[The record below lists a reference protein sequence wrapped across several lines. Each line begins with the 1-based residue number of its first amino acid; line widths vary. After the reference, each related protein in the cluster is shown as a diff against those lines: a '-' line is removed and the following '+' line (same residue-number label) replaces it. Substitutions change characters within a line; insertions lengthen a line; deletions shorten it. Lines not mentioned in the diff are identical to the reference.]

1 MQSATRIK
9 KPYVGLPMEGGV
21 ARRYARQRRSG
32 EQLEMFRAQAR
43 QLTVGLPIGARVL
56 EVAPGPG
63 WLAIE
68 MARSGSF
75 HVSGVDI
82 SKTFV
87 ALAAEA
93 ADREGVAIDFR
104 HGDAAELPFEP
115 DSFDLVVSQAAFKN
129 FSRPG
134 AAVAEMHRVL
144 RPGGTAVIQDM
155 NREASS
161 AAIAE
166 EVRTMALG
174 PFSSALTRAIL
185 RRLRRRARTPAQFE
199 RLVADSPF
207 KKATVGAQ
215 GIGLEVRMH
224 KEPPAQES

>member
-1 MQSATRIK
+1 VPTQTRTT

-21 ARRYARQRRSG
+21 ARRYAVQRRSG
-32 EQLEMFRAQAR
+32 HQLGTFRAEAR
-43 QLTVGLPIGARVL
+43 ALTADLPAGARIL

-63 WLAIE
+63 YLAIE

-75 HVSGVDI
+75 HVTGVDI

-93 ADREGVAIDFR
+93 AHREGVAVDFR
-104 HGDAAELPFEP
+104 LGDAADLPFGP
-115 DSFDLVVSQAAFKN
+115 DCFDLVVTQAAFKN
-129 FSRPG
+129 FSRPD

-144 RPGGTAVIQDM
+144 SPGGTAVIQDM
-155 NREASS
+155 QRDASP

-166 EVRTMALG
+166 EVRAMALG
-174 PFSSALTRAIL
+174 PLSAALTRAIL
-185 RRLRRRARTPAQFE
+185 RRLRRRARTPVQFE
-199 RLVADSPF
+199 RLVAESPF
-207 KKATVGAQ
+207 GTAEIDVR

-224 KEPPAQES
+224 KEPVGQEF